1 VATGHQTARPGCP
14 AARFEGSAVL
24 AEQQRHVPA
33 ERRTDLVDDAGALAH
48 QPLSHAVHR
57 LKVQLIHG
65 LGRNE
70 LHCRALHRFGMASAS
85 RKSFFCP
92 FE

>member
-1 VATGHQTARPGCP
+1 VHHAWRQGIRRPGQDARQLASKEAQSLPNSNATFQQKGARIWLMTGSP
-14 AARFEGSAVL
+14 AV
-24 AEQQRHVPA
+24 
-33 ERRTDLVDDAGALAH
+33 
-48 QPLSHAVHR
+48 SHAVHR

-85 RKSFFCP
+85 RKSFFCS